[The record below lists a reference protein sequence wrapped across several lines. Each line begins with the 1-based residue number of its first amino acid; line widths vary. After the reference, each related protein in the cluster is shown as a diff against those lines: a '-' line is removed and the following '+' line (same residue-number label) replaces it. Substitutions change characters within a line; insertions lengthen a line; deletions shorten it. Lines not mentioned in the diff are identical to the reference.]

1 MNDKVHEP
9 AAFHPKIKDWPLEER
24 PREKMIQQGSLALTD
39 AELLAIII
47 NAGRGNVTAVDL
59 AKKLLTDHR
68 TLKKVAALTIA
79 DLKLYKGIGQAH
91 AVGIAAVF
99 ELARRINV
107 EKIDTAPAFTSP
119 ADVFARYKPRLRDKT
134 QEEFLVVSLNSSNRI
149 LSELTIT
156 TGLLNSS
163 LTHPREVFRTAI
175 VERAASVILIHN
187 HPSGNCEPSDEDV
200 RVTRQIVEAG
210 QIIGIPVHDHIIIT
224 PDKCTSFAERG
235 LL

>member
-1 MNDKVHEP
+1 MNDKVKEP
-9 AAFHPKIKDWPLEER
+9 SAYHPKIKDWPADER
-24 PREKMIQQGSLALTD
+24 PREKMIQQGTEALSD

-47 NAGRGNVTAVDL
+47 NAGRGHVTAVDL
-59 AKKLLTDHR
+59 AKTMLKEHR
-68 TLKKVAALTIA
+68 TLKRLAELTVG
-79 DLKLYKGIGQAH
+79 DLQVFSGIGQAR

-119 ADVFARYKPRLRDKT
+119 ADVAARYQPMLRDLQ
-134 QEEFLVVSLNSSNRI
+134 QEVFMVVSLNSSNRLI
-149 LSELTIT
+149 SEQKIT

-163 LTHPREVFRTAI
+163 LTHPREVFRRAI
-175 VERAASVILIHN
+175 VEHAASVILIHN
-187 HPSGNCEPSDEDV
+187 HPSGNCEPSEEDV

-210 QIIGIPVHDHIIIT
+210 QIIGIPVHDHIIVT
-224 PDKCTSFAERG
+224 ANKCTSFAERG